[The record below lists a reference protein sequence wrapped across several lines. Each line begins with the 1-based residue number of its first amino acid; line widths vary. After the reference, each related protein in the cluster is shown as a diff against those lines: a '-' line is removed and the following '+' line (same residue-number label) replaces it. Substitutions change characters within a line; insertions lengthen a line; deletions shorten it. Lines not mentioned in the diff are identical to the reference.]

1 MGLFQPGEMAYELF
15 RDHTTDPSLEEMTEA
30 ALQVLSRN
38 PQGFYLFVEGEWQP
52 LAEQRRDEGHQGG
65 FGILYVTFLQ
75 EAALTMVTM
84 IAKLIWR

>member
-1 MGLFQPGEMAYELF
+1 MKYNVQQ
-15 RDHTTDPSLEEMTEA
+15 DHTKDPTLEEMTEA

-65 FGILYVTFLQ
+65 FGILYVTYLQ
-75 EAALTMVTM
+75 EAALTTVTM
-84 IAKLIWR
+84 KA

>member
-1 MGLFQPGEMAYELF
+1 MKYNVQQ
-15 RDHTTDPSLEEMTEA
+15 DHTMDPTLEEMTEA

-52 LAEQRRDEGHQGG
+52 LGEHDEGHEGR

-75 EAALTMVTM
+75 EAALTMVTT

>member
-1 MGLFQPGEMAYELF
+1 MKYNVQQ
-15 RDHTTDPSLEEMTEA
+15 DHTMDPTLEEMTEA

-52 LAEQRRDEGHQGG
+52 LGEQRSDEGHEGR

-75 EAALTMVTM
+75 EAALTMVTT

>member
-1 MGLFQPGEMAYELF
+1 MKYNVQQ
-15 RDHTTDPSLEEMTEA
+15 DHTKDPTLEEMTEA

-65 FGILYVTFLQ
+65 FGILYVTYLQ
-75 EAALTMVTM
+75 EAALTTVTM
-84 IAKLIWR
+84 KAKLIWR